1 MAVEKTNALELY
13 QQAFKKRQE
22 MKNINQSAIPNEI
35 ATPKAKGNLWDG
47 ITGTL
52 NDIGNNVLTGIGKGI
67 EGVVDFVAGS
77 AGAIGSAFGA
87 DNQWAEDFVARD
99 LTNEFFTSDVGKF
112 MKSFVFTGGGY
123 EKLVQGKSFQEQ
135 LNAFEDKMKYSYVN
149 QLPEVAQDVVDGV
162 TVSIGQMLPSIVIGV
177 ASGGAGLAPSVA
189 KGVSMAT
196 FGIGAGGTST
206 EEALQQGND
215 LNQSLAYGT
224 LQGAKE
230 VGTELIGGALFDSK
244 VFGVLGNGTSSLGK
258 QSVKGLIKEVG
269 KQAFGEGA
277 EEAIGDLFEPLI
289 KKVTIEKDGDLKE
302 MYSESFKN
310 MPLDFIT
317 GAITGAIMNG
327 GKTLSDVGRYGVEGA
342 MVENT
347 ISEAHGLIEEMVKLE
362 KSGKLSA
369 DQSKKIQER
378 LTELNS
384 DYQNQMQAV
393 YDKYGTDS
401 TKGKNIASYK
411 EYMDDLTTSS
421 AQDLAIRDSIQ
432 RYNRKNKT
440 NIGYRSLSQEQYT
453 DMLKENEIAIT
464 PENISSNAF
473 IDRFGNIVVNKNSE
487 AYKSGKLYNKIGHE
501 FLHLIE
507 GSQTHQ
513 ELFDNYVKGLSEQSK
528 NDIIEKYQNQYG
540 NQTEEYL
547 LQEAFADYIG
557 ENITVNYQEF
567 SKMLGND
574 SKWKTLKEKI
584 FGYKG
589 VLQADDRS
597 IQTQIKTELNRVRE
611 RNIENKTSKTRGYQ
625 SNAKTTAKK
634 FGEQSHNDIL
644 EALEKYFE
652 ESESEIVNDFV
663 ITSGNNLF
671 IVDAGLEKYGEINYG
686 VYDKIECE
694 TDINK
699 FKEKIENDIREK
711 GYYRKNGL
719 RIRQNQTT
727 EYQSVRAG
735 SFNSNQRSTEQSL
748 QSVQKQSSNNER
760 GISRSDESR
769 GIKQSKTI
777 KENKNGYTDDFRR
790 IQEESRGMSDE
801 ELQRYRSGSQKI
813 SDELYGRLSNV
824 LQKEVGS
831 VISRDGNRT
840 RILENSNNFKIYE
853 NVDGTLFHDCFEIAR
868 SYLQNGELVDLHDSY
883 ENATCYLS
891 DDGLSGFAIT
901 NDGDLI
907 SVFNVNRKRGFLRA
921 ISDCVKSNAKT
932 LDCYVSSKQNLQ
944 KMYGEIFGFKTASI
958 MDYNMEYDHD
968 NIAKN
973 HNNPK
978 VAFMVNTETE
988 VQEKAFTKT
997 EYDKAV
1003 AYQQSYINEKKVKFS
1018 KNVETK
1024 KAVPKETDSAVSH
1037 KAFADLTQG
1046 KVYNKKS
1053 VERALDYLAQNVQT
1067 VLGGEVRVTYK
1078 NKQKIIDTVFHQMNT
1093 MVNHSPADIAN
1104 TLNQSMENLL
1114 IDGKSVE
1121 GIFEITGDSHQEFI
1135 RQNQQTFTELLEDGR
1150 SGKVKRLTDYYTNKI
1165 ERLQKR
1171 LANAIGYEKQ
1181 LRETLKAS
1189 EKLIKNH
1196 STKIPTEE
1204 RTSEYRPLSELQEVT
1219 DELATFIRRKDYINA
1234 DSRESVKK
1242 IQNVFE
1248 NSEALQEY
1256 YPEELRFDFETITT
1270 NIEEKGRSRLSIE
1283 EMKAL
1288 KRIVQAI
1295 EHIYDNYDKAVIDGK
1310 KVVASE
1316 LAKKG
1321 IQDTKQNHLAE
1332 KHPTL
1337 YRIKKLGRTIICI
1350 NPITQMAYYQGVAFE
1365 GSFFESIYNTLRQA
1379 ENTKNA
1385 TYEDLV
1391 GDFIRFMEKKENLQK
1406 YKKKL
1411 SQRNIDVAGYKITD
1425 GEAVTVY
1432 FLKERG
1438 REALQHMLNNKDYN
1452 GEGITVRG
1460 KDYTKTIP
1468 VTDADLVKIE
1478 QYVKSNYAGLL
1489 EKVQDIF
1496 WNKASKH
1503 LNETAKER
1511 VGYVYD
1517 DLEEKYFP
1525 ISVNPVDFNRQ
1536 VGNLSELTLEHLEMV
1551 KPSFTKS
1558 VHKNA
1563 NSAIFV
1569 EDILTV
1575 INNFARKMANYRIT
1589 PYIQSI
1595 NRVLNSKIV
1604 YNDRE
1609 MSFMKYMQ
1617 ENVDNDFGG
1626 FMNKLLINM
1635 QGRLASGQKGQTQAL
1650 KKIRSNLA
1658 KYFLGFNPKT
1668 IALQFASYPMIANYV
1683 GVGNMVRGLTMKSDL
1698 KTLSDRSAFFKSRFE
1713 DNGVQMAEL
1722 QLEQNAIFEKKDK
1735 LGDLLTKPISKADNA
1750 MIAKIF
1756 NASLCEVAQKNKVTV
1771 KQARQSEA
1779 LIQEAVDLTETI
1791 VRRTQ
1796 SSYSVLD
1803 NGSFVF
1809 GANDIQKTFLMF
1821 TSDIRKMVS
1830 NFLFQWH
1837 QSKIT
1842 GKKSY
1847 AVKAGTTLLA
1857 SQIMVSMITALFQ
1870 QLLNRNDEDKDGES
1884 SLEETTKVFGEE
1896 VLKNMSYGLFP
1907 FIKEIGGVFEGYEVS
1922 DMTVD
1927 LVNDLTEAVMN
1938 YTALVDAD
1946 TTTKSRA
1953 WYNMAK
1959 VMGQVLGIPVKN
1971 IVEYPTAVLRKF
1983 NVEQAVRAQNILY
1996 NYTTTSEKTQMVR
2009 AYNKNQPS
2017 VVKANLSLIL
2027 SKGGL
2032 SSLDRDSTMEIARL
2046 YKEGYQQVIPS
2057 GNIESFT
2064 INGQSYQ
2071 LSNNAQKRF
2080 ASVYDQAT
2088 PEIEELI
2095 SDKRYKKLSD
2105 EQKAQAIKR
2114 LYNAYYGASKAE
2126 LIDTYEMSYQEQ
2138 ALDVMS
2144 GVDLV
2149 LALSTIETIKPTKTK
2164 TKKEQVLSYINS
2176 LFIQNKAKDY
2186 LKAIAGYNS

>member
-22 MKNINQSAIPNEI
+22 MKNINQSAIPTEI

-67 EGVVDFVAGS
+67 EGVVDFVTGS
-77 AGAIGSAFGA
+77 AGAIGSVFGA

-177 ASGGAGLAPSVA
+177 ASGGAGLAPSVV

-513 ELFDNYVKGLSEQSK
+513 ELFNNYVEGLSEQSK
-528 NDIIEKYQNQYG
+528 NDIIEKYQSQYG

-574 SKWKTLKEKI
+574 SKWKSLKEKI

-625 SNAKTTAKK
+625 SNAKTTTKK

-686 VYDKIECE
+686 VYDKIECDK
-694 TDINK
+694 DINQ
-699 FKEKIENDIREK
+699 FKEDIENDIREK
-711 GYYRKNGL
+711 GYYRKNAVHS
-719 RIRQNQTT
+719 RQNQAT

-735 SFNSNQRSTEQSL
+735 SFNSDQGTKGQSL

-777 KENKNGYTDDFRR
+777 N
-790 IQEESRGMSDE
+790 ES
-801 ELQRYRSGSQKI
+801 K
-813 SDELYGRLSNV
+813 
-824 LQKEVGS
+824 K
-831 VISRDGNRT
+831 
-840 RILENSNNFKIYE
+840 
-853 NVDGTLFHDCFEIAR
+853 
-868 SYLQNGELVDLHDSY
+868 
-883 ENATCYLS
+883 
-891 DDGLSGFAIT
+891 
-901 NDGDLI
+901 
-907 SVFNVNRKRGFLRA
+907 
-921 ISDCVKSNAKT
+921 
-932 LDCYVSSKQNLQ
+932 
-944 KMYGEIFGFKTASI
+944 
-958 MDYNMEYDHD
+958 
-968 NIAKN
+968 
-973 HNNPK
+973 
-978 VAFMVNTETE
+978 
-988 VQEKAFTKT
+988 
-997 EYDKAV
+997 
-1003 AYQQSYINEKKVKFS
+1003 SYINEKKVKFS

-1114 IDGKSVE
+1114 IDGKSLE

-1135 RQNQQTFTELLEDGR
+1135 RQNQQAFTELLEDGR

-1658 KYFLGFNPKT
+1658 KYFLGFNLKT

-1683 GVGNMVRGLTMKSDL
+1683 GVGNMVKGLTMKSDL

-1756 NASLCEVAQKNKVTV
+1756 NASLCEVAQKNKVTI

-1996 NYTTTSEKTQMVR
+1996 NYTTTSEKTQMVL